1 MPDNQQIPSGFYF
14 NLFENSKDAI
24 LIMKHYRV
32 SECNSAALRFFECDR
47 SHIIGKSME
56 DLSATQAD
64 KESAA
69 ELAVQYQNSALQG
82 VLKDYEWTF
91 ETATGRKI
99 TSRVLVSA
107 SDIESSQLQ
116 LIIREKARINVPE
129 IIGENEIANLV
140 LNIFPGLFF
149 IYDITGGLENANL
162 LSFNRKWYH
171 EKLGYTSAD
180 FPGSFPRFIF
190 SPSEETRT
198 SNILKELKA
207 YKYADFEINIRHKE
221 GYDIPYLFVANLIE
235 TESSIYFTGIGIDI
249 WERKYTEFALKQ
261 SEEYFKN
268 IFNSSNDGIMVMD
281 LDYKLLNANSTL
293 LRMFEYKFEDI
304 AFQNV
309 LDFIPPA
316 TRQIIEAR
324 TQQLLKDEL
333 MPPIELEVRKSS
345 GELLPV
351 EINSII
357 IRYGERTGILT
368 TVRDLTERKMLE
380 QQIFNSEIL
389 SEERERERFAK
400 ELHDGLGPILSTC
413 KIYLH
418 SLNEMLADQRD
429 FLKISERAL
438 ILLDDA
444 LASIKEISN
453 NLSPHVLR
461 NFGLVQAVIAF
472 THNLENISD
481 LKFEV
486 HYNYDERLN
495 EIIEFTAYRIITEL
509 INNSVKYAEASLI
522 VIDINLNK
530 PHLSVSYSDNG
541 KGFDPETNTKQKRG
555 FGLSNIE
562 TRISKFNGDYSYKTA
577 PGKGV
582 KVNFTLE
589 TNYAEK

>member
-1 MPDNQQIPSGFYF
+1 MPDNQSIPSGFYF

-24 LIMKHYRV
+24 LIMKHNRV
-32 SECNSAALRFFECDR
+32 SECNSAALRFFEIEK
-47 SHIIGKSME
+47 SSIIGKSLQE
-56 DLSATQAD
+56 LSPLQAD
-64 KESAA
+64 DKAGG
-69 ELAVQYQNSALQG
+69 ELADQFQNSALQG

-91 ETATGRKI
+91 RTSSGRKI
-99 TSRVLVSA
+99 VSRVLVSA
-107 SDIESSQLQ
+107 YDEQSEQLQ

-129 IIGENEIANLV
+129 IIGQNEIANLV

-171 EKLGYTSAD
+171 EKLGYNLAD
-180 FPGSFPRFIF
+180 VPDAFPRFVF
-190 SPSEETRT
+190 SPSEETRI
-198 SNILKELKA
+198 SDLIKELKA
-207 YKYADFEINIRHKE
+207 YKYADFEINIRHRE

-293 LRMFEYKFEDI
+293 LRMFDYRFEDI

-316 TRQIIEAR
+316 TRSLLSSR
-324 TQQLLKDEL
+324 THQLLKGEP
-333 MPPIELEVRKSS
+333 MPPVELEVKKSS
-345 GELLPV
+345 GDMLPI

-389 SEERERERFAK
+389 SEEKERERFAK

-418 SLNEMLADQRD
+418 SLNEMLADQGD

-438 ILLDDA
+438 TLLDDA

-495 EIIEFTAYRIITEL
+495 EIIEFTVYRIITEL

-530 PHLSVSYSDNG
+530 PKLLVSYSDNG
-541 KGFDPETNTKQKRG
+541 KGFDPDTNTKQKRG
-555 FGLSNIE
+555 FGLTNIE
-562 TRISKFNGDYSYKTA
+562 TRISKFNGTYSYKTA

-582 KVNFTLE
+582 KVDFTLE
-589 TNYAEK
+589 LNHAEK

>member
-1 MPDNQQIPSGFYF
+1 
-14 NLFENSKDAI
+14 
-24 LIMKHYRV
+24 
-32 SECNSAALRFFECDR
+32 
-47 SHIIGKSME
+47 
-56 DLSATQAD
+56 
-64 KESAA
+64 
-69 ELAVQYQNSALQG
+69 
-82 VLKDYEWTF
+82 
-91 ETATGRKI
+91 
-99 TSRVLVSA
+99 
-107 SDIESSQLQ
+107 
-116 LIIREKARINVPE
+116 
-129 IIGENEIANLV
+129 
-140 LNIFPGLFF
+140 
-149 IYDITGGLENANL
+149 
-162 LSFNRKWYH
+162 
-171 EKLGYTSAD
+171 
-180 FPGSFPRFIF
+180 
-190 SPSEETRT
+190 
-198 SNILKELKA
+198 
-207 YKYADFEINIRHKE
+207 
-221 GYDIPYLFVANLIE
+221 
-235 TESSIYFTGIGIDI
+235 
-249 WERKYTEFALKQ
+249 
-261 SEEYFKN
+261 
-268 IFNSSNDGIMVMD
+268 
-281 LDYKLLNANSTL
+281 
-293 LRMFEYKFEDI
+293 
-304 AFQNV
+304 
-309 LDFIPPA
+309 
-316 TRQIIEAR
+316 
-324 TQQLLKDEL
+324 
-333 MPPIELEVRKSS
+333 
-345 GELLPV
+345 
-351 EINSII
+351 
-357 IRYGERTGILT
+357 
-368 TVRDLTERKMLE
+368 MLE

-541 KGFDPETNTKQKRG
+541 KGFDPDTNTKQKRG

>member
-47 SHIIGKSME
+47 SNIIGKSME
-56 DLSATQAD
+56 ELSATQAD
-64 KESAA
+64 KEPPA